1 MKIAIIGSG
10 VLAQHISHYAEIDLS
25 HNVVGYFN
33 DFVEKNTFINN
44 TPILGKVS
52 DILAVY
58 QKGEFEA
65 LVVGIGYKYF
75 EFRESVFREF
85 KGIIPFANIIH
96 PTCHLDS
103 TVKLGEGV
111 VLFPKS
117 ILDVHTVIGDNVLIN
132 VGCVIAHDTHIG
144 NHSFLSPGVT
154 LAGFIKIGEKCNI
167 GINTTVIDN
176 ITIGNEVQ
184 TGGGTVVI
192 KNIEK
197 KGLYVGNPQ
206 RFIE

>member
-10 VLAQHISHYAEIDLS
+10 VLAQHIAHYAEIDLS

-33 DFVEKNTFINN
+33 DYIEKNTLVNN
-44 TPILGKVS
+44 TPVLGKVS
-52 DILAVY
+52 DILMAF
-58 QKGEFEA
+58 QNNEFEA
-65 LVVGIGYKYF
+65 LVVGIGYKHF
-75 EFRESVFREF
+75 EFRESVFRKF

-96 PTCHLDS
+96 PTCYLDS

-117 ILDVHTVIGDNVLIN
+117 ILDVHVTVGDNVLVN
-132 VGCVIAHDTHIG
+132 LGCVIAHDTSIG

-176 ITIGNEVQ
+176 ITIGNEIQ
-184 TGGGTVVI
+184 TGGGTLVI

-206 RFIE
+206 RFIK